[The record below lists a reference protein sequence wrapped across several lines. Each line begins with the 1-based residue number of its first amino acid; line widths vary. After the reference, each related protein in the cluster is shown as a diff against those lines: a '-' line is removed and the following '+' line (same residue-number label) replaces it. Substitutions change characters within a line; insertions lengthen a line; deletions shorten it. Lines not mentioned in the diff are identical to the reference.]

1 MRLASLIVVVATCGT
16 ASADSWE
23 ENVYAVNKYDA
34 PRAISYFY
42 KTAKGKWVKCGP
54 VTVPAGQAAHF
65 QRPEPADTTVFI
77 SQDPAGSTFRA
88 YGDVA
93 RPKSITFARSEKTKQ
108 SGFAND
114 NFDTIVWKTIE
125 LAPNGP
131 ATPTGHP
138 PAAMLKKATGA
149 TELQAGGYPFYR
161 VTVTNEFATWVDVQP
176 TVGSTTFTKVRL
188 EALKSNTFAT
198 LTAPTPGTAAGTIAA
213 RLRVTDPDG
222 KVYDINPAGGIRA
235 TRTDNTYSVAARK
248 QDAAAP
254 PPAGGNTV
262 FDPNRT
268 APPAANQA
276 KITVTVRN
284 GTAARVPFTLD
295 GGLATLEQA
304 TSLDAG
310 QSKTFSV
317 TVAQGRTPTIRVG
330 GQPNGAAARG
340 YTIENGGRYVLQRN
354 GNAIVNAID
363 R

>member
-23 ENVYAVNKYDA
+23 ENVYAINKFDG

-42 KTAKGKWVKCGP
+42 KTSKGKWVKCGP

-65 QRPEPADTTVFI
+65 QRFEVTDTTVFI
-77 SQDPAGSTFRA
+77 SQDPAGTAFRA
-88 YGDVA
+88 YGNVA
-93 RPKSITFARSEKTKQ
+93 APKSITFARSEKTKQ

-114 NFDTIVWKTIE
+114 NFDTTVWKSIE
-125 LAPNGP
+125 LTPNGP
-131 ATPTGHP
+131 TTPTGHP
-138 PAAMLKKATGA
+138 APANLKKATAAG
-149 TELQAGGYPFYR
+149 ELPAGGFPFYR

-176 TVGSTTFTKVRL
+176 TVGSTTLNKVRL

-198 LTAPTPGTAAGTIAA
+198 LTAPAPGTAAGTIAA

-235 TRTDNTYSVAARK
+235 TRTDNTYTLAARK
-248 QDAAAP
+248 QDAAP
-254 PPAGGNTV
+254 PPSGDTV
-262 FDPNRT
+262 FDPNKGKT
-268 APPAANQA
+268 PPPAANQA

-295 GGLATLEQA
+295 GGLSTLEQA

-310 QSKTFSV
+310 QTKTYSV

-330 GQPNGAAARG
+330 QPNGGATRG
-340 YTIENGGRYVLQRN
+340 FTIENGGRYVLQRN
-354 GNAIVNAID
+354 GNAIENAID